1 MKKSTVLAVLFGI
14 TGILNAQDA
23 VTHQFDSFKGKCAAA
38 TLDGS
43 KVFETQAPAIVTAQK
58 CVEVNPAKTYILSG
72 EFKAAGQGTGLYFG
86 IISYD
91 EDMQEIKAQ
100 NINAFENTLTEL
112 SEPAKAGS
120 RTIKVR
126 SAANWKAVPANFF
139 AAFNADENFKDLP
152 NFNLL
157 PVKAINENEITL
169 GAPLSKAYPAGT
181 KIRMHRAGSGW
192 TYCAA
197 ANKPLSVEWT
207 TFTGKIKGSGFHR
220 KGGEFYDRFRP
231 GTRLVV
237 PALTL
242 RNTGK
247 EPVKVFFRNLKLE
260 EMK

>member
-1 MKKSTVLAVLFGI
+1 M
-14 TGILNAQDA
+14 
-23 VTHQFDSFKGKCAAA
+23 THQFDSFKGKCTAA

-169 GAPLSKAYPAGT
+169 LSL
-181 KIRMHRAGSGW
+181 IH
-192 TYCAA
+192 
-197 ANKPLSVEWT
+197 
-207 TFTGKIKGSGFHR
+207 I
-220 KGGEFYDRFRP
+220 
-231 GTRLVV
+231 
-237 PALTL
+237 
-242 RNTGK
+242 
-247 EPVKVFFRNLKLE
+247 
-260 EMK
+260 

>member
-23 VTHQFDSFKGKCAAA
+23 VTHQFDSFKGKCTAA

-181 KIRMHRAGSGW
+181 KVRMHRAGPTAPLQISRCPSNGQRSREKSKVPAS
-192 TYCAA
+192 TGKA
-197 ANKPLSVEWT
+197 ANSMTGSVR
-207 TFTGKIKGSGFHR
+207 G
-220 KGGEFYDRFRP
+220 
-231 GTRLVV
+231 
-237 PALTL
+237 PALW
-242 RNTGK
+242 
-247 EPVKVFFRNLKLE
+247 FRLSRSATQEKSRS
-260 EMK
+260 KYFSAI

>member
-23 VTHQFDSFKGKCAAA
+23 VTHQFDSFKGKCTAA

-126 SAANWKAVPANFF
+126 SAANWKAVPANFSRHSTPMRISKTCRISISCPSRQSMKTRSHWELRF
-139 AAFNADENFKDLP
+139 PRRIRQGQKSGCIARVLAGP
-152 NFNLL
+152 
-157 PVKAINENEITL
+157 T
-169 GAPLSKAYPAGT
+169 APRQISRCPSNGQRSREKSKVPASTG
-181 KIRMHRAGSGW
+181 K
-192 TYCAA
+192 A
-197 ANKPLSVEWT
+197 ANSMTGSVR
-207 TFTGKIKGSGFHR
+207 G
-220 KGGEFYDRFRP
+220 
-231 GTRLVV
+231 
-237 PALTL
+237 PALW
-242 RNTGK
+242 
-247 EPVKVFFRNLKLE
+247 FRLSRSATQEKSRS
-260 EMK
+260 KYFSAI

>member
-23 VTHQFDSFKGKCAAA
+23 VTHQFDSFKGKCTAA

-91 EDMQEIKAQ
+91 EDMQDMKAQ

-112 SEPAKAGS
+112 SQPAKAGS

-169 GAPLSKAYPAGT
+169 GAPLSKAIPPGQNSGCNPPVLAGPTAPLQISRCPAHGQRSREKSKVPAST
-181 KIRMHRAGSGW
+181 GK
-192 TYCAA
+192 A
-197 ANKPLSVEWT
+197 ANSMTGSVR
-207 TFTGKIKGSGFHR
+207 G
-220 KGGEFYDRFRP
+220 
-231 GTRLVV
+231 
-237 PALTL
+237 PALW
-242 RNTGK
+242 
-247 EPVKVFFRNLKLE
+247 FRLSRSATQEKSRS
-260 EMK
+260 KYFSAI

>member
-1 MKKSTVLAVLFGI
+1 MKKSTILAVLFG
-14 TGILNAQDA
+14 TFGILCAEDA
-23 VTHQFDSFKGKCAAA
+23 ATAQFDSFKGKCTAVV
-38 TLDGS
+38 LDGA
-43 KVFETQAPAIVTAQK
+43 KVFETQAPAFITAQK
-58 CVEVNPAKTYILSG
+58 TIEIDPAKTYLLSG
-72 EFKAAGQGTGLYFG
+72 EFKAAGQGAALYFG
-86 IISYD
+86 IVSYN
-91 EDMQEIKAQ
+91 EDMQEIKAE

-181 KIRMHRAGSGW
+181 KVRMHRAGSSW

-197 ANKPLSVEWT
+197 ANKPLPSEWT

-220 KGGEFYDRFRP
+220 KGGEYYDRFRP
-231 GTRLVV
+231 GTRLAA
-237 PALTL
+237 PAVFL
-242 RNTGK
+242 RTGK
-247 EPVKVFFRNLKLE
+247 EPVKVWFRNLKLE
-260 EMK
+260 EVK